1 MPRPARSTF
10 FAPAATMAVP
20 QLDSERA
27 DPDATHLRLQRRR
40 TTRLLSQVS
49 LPNQIVILS
58 GTFFIVILYFL
69 LNVLTSES

>member
-10 FAPAATMAVP
+10 FASAATMVVP
-20 QLDSERA
+20 QLNTERA
-27 DPDATHLRLQRRR
+27 DPAATHLWLQRRR
-40 TTRLLSQVS
+40 TTRLLSQES
-49 LPNQIVILS
+49 LPNRIVILS